1 MGRLTGRSRD
11 RRLPGRTRLGQHHAA
26 RSRHGNGGLLGRH
39 ALPHGRRVLLAR
51 EQLAAQLLSLRLLHI
66 RHDDGLVRRA
76 ARRVDADAAHAE
88 DALDER
94 GVLVDGLDALVGH
107 MHALLVEYARI
118 QVEFLGP

>member
-1 MGRLTGRSRD
+1 MAPSCKACAGTPAAEAIAATAASGAAPL
-11 RRLPGRTRLGQHHAA
+11 RTAT
-26 RSRHGNGGLLGRH
+26 
-39 ALPHGRRVLLAR
+39 AR